1 MAKIKQSI
9 VAQRQIP
16 EHIRENYP
24 LFVEFIKTYYD
35 YLQQTQAQELET
47 IRDVDTTLDEF
58 IDKFKSELSKN
69 FPINLATDKALILK
83 HLREFYL
90 ARGSEDSFKFLFRV
104 LFNKEAQL
112 FYPSTQ
118 ILRASDGRWK
128 QDVSIF
134 LDMTG
139 MTFDM
144 SQLVGRFITI
154 TTPNKVITT
163 YVENTVNYS
172 ETIHELFIQRD
183 YANEI
188 TIGSIV
194 RGELDDGTSFESPIL
209 QCPTKVK
216 IFKGGAG
223 FKAGDI
229 FALNTQ
235 LGRGCLIKITKVDS
249 IGSIKSVQIIK
260 FGLDYV
266 TKFYSYLSSK
276 NLENFEYIHPLKL
289 NSPYVPGAPAY
300 NEKAA
305 GFIDYGWA
313 SKQTYFYYDTNV
325 PVGDETFASDRYFA
339 DAGYVGDIQQQFY
352 NDSSQTVMDEDLAI
366 IEVDI
371 GAVAKYPGYYLK
383 SDGFISDEIYI
394 QDGHYYQAFSY
405 VVRVEEELRRYADIV
420 KALIHPSGMKIFSEY
435 SILNELNLLAKTP
448 SVRSILQLPLF
459 DNPPSTVISGDRGI
473 GWTKYDTHVDEFGV
487 THTNAVPSIP
497 PVGAAPVYANQ
508 GSASLLSTKTTH
520 DIVEQITGYIAH
532 KHVDKSITD
541 AIVDVPDLNAKYVYK
556 ALEDTITNYVET
568 VVKSY
573 EKSLNEN
580 IDSHETYAKFVDTI
594 KTDIQLI
601 NDSYSKLVE
610 KPIDE
615 LISSPIDFSTK
626 GIFKNLIENITQP
639 DEYASS
645 YNKPLYDSI
654 NNDDSNIKH
663 YDKMHV
669 ESLSLNEIVDKFYD
683 KNLSHAV
690 TIAITQY
697 IKNYAKTLSEIQDIQ
712 DILNKF
718 VSKQFVENIN
728 NLLDSNSVQV
738 LKNFSDAIASIIDN
752 ELHFIDKTVIDSQI
766 LDDVLDK
773 YFSASYIDALNIID
787 LSSNGAVHKRNSDI
801 SLSDFIELIRT
812 VLLEDIVSFDDTQ
825 TAHFIKSN
833 VDVINI
839 TDENAHPLIKQPSD
853 IITLSTDGRLRLN
866 PYDSGDP
873 SGYFE
878 TYSYY
883 QPATAIT

>member
-47 IRDVDTTLDEF
+47 IRDVDTTLEEF
-58 IDKFKSELSKN
+58 IDKFKSELAKN

-104 LFNKEAQL
+104 LFNKEAEL

-134 LDMTG
+134 IDMTN
-139 MTFDM
+139 MM
-144 SQLVGRFITI
+144 SFEMSELVGKFITI
-154 TTPNKVITT
+154 TTPTKVITT
-163 YVENTVNYS
+163 YVENTINYS

-188 TIGSIV
+188 TVGSIV
-194 RGELDDGTSFESPIL
+194 RGEMEDGTFFESPIL

-235 LGRGCLIKITKVDS
+235 LGRGCLIKITKVDTV
-249 IGSIKSVQIIK
+249 GSIKSVQIIK

-276 NLENFEYIHPLKL
+276 DLANFEYIHPLKL
-289 NSPYVPGAPAY
+289 NTAYNPADPAY

-313 SKQTYFYYDTNV
+313 SKQTYFYYDTTV
-325 PVGDETFASDRYFA
+325 PVADATFASDRYFA

-352 NDSSQTVMDEDLAI
+352 NDGSQTVMDEDLAI

-435 SILNELNLLAKTP
+435 SIYNELNLRAGIP
-448 SVRSILQLPLF
+448 STISVLQLPLF
-459 DNPPSTVISGDRGI
+459 DNPPSTVITGDRGI
-473 GWTKYDTHVDEFGV
+473 GYTQYDVVVDEFGE
-487 THTNAVPSIP
+487 TTTTPHP
-497 PVGAAPVYANQ
+497 GASPVYSNQ
-508 GSASLLSTKTTH
+508 GHAAYLSTKILA
-520 DIVEQITGYIAH
+520 DISKFVIDNVYE
-532 KHVDKSITD
+532 KHVDKNIANFTNNATD
-541 AIVDVPDLNAKYVYK
+541 SNSKFVYK
-556 ALEDTITNYVET
+556 AIGDLLTNYIET
-568 VVKSY
+568 VVKGDH
-573 EKSLNEN
+573 KKL
-580 IDSHETYAKFVDTI
+580 IDSTNSTVAINSIVDKALIDFQPIVDAYVNHVSKNVQSIASVGNTLFNHVFKNLIDNQSSSAVIKEFNITKLYSDMLPLSADAKMLYASKVLTSILPTTLSRINSMNYFKNNSDINVIIDTI
-594 KTDIQLI
+594 SNSLFKIDTDEQLI
-601 NDSYSKLVE
+601 NDAMRNSLGVNKSDFTDRISEGLQLLKKSIGSTSLYS
-610 KPIDE
+610 
-615 LISSPIDFSTK
+615 F
-626 GIFKNLIENITQP
+626 
-639 DEYASS
+639 
-645 YNKPLYDSI
+645 DS
-654 NNDDSNIKH
+654 
-663 YDKMHV
+663 
-669 ESLSLNEIVDKFYD
+669 
-683 KNLSHAV
+683 
-690 TIAITQY
+690 
-697 IKNYAKTLSEIQDIQ
+697 
-712 DILNKF
+712 
-718 VSKQFVENIN
+718 VSFQ
-728 NLLDSNSVQV
+728 
-738 LKNFSDAIASIIDN
+738 
-752 ELHFIDKTVIDSQI
+752 
-766 LDDVLDK
+766 DVLDILK
-773 YFSASYIDALNIID
+773 VLLLQDVFDINDESYTNYQKTYAEILTLLNVNSFVYDKIISNNVNLSELNIKTNTK
-787 LSSNGAVHKRNSDI
+787 LHTEAI
-801 SLSDFIELIRT
+801 SVIE
-812 VLLEDIVSFDDTQ
+812 S
-825 TAHFIKSN
+825 
-833 VDVINI
+833 
-839 TDENAHPLIKQPSD
+839 PLILFQNKGLNFVEA
-853 IITLSTDGRLRLN
+853 INNSTNGRIQFN
-866 PYDSGDP
+866 SYDSGGPD
-873 SGYFE
+873 GYFDWA
-878 TYSYY
+878 SGY
-883 QPATAIT
+883 QPATSIT

>member
-47 IRDVDTTLDEF
+47 IRDVDTTLEEF
-58 IDKFKSELSKN
+58 IDKFKSELAKN

-104 LFNKEAQL
+104 LFNKEAEL

-134 LDMTG
+134 IDMT
-139 MTFDM
+139 DM
-144 SQLVGRFITI
+144 MSFEMSELVGRFITI
-154 TTPNKVITT
+154 TTPTKVITT

-188 TIGSIV
+188 TVGSMV
-194 RGELDDGTSFESPIL
+194 RGEMEDGTFFESPVL

-249 IGSIKSVQIIK
+249 LGSIKSVQIIK

-276 NLENFEYIHPLKL
+276 DMTNFEYIHPLKL
-289 NSPYVPGAPAY
+289 NTPYNPADPAY

-305 GFIDYGWA
+305 GFIDSGWA

-325 PVGDETFASDRYFA
+325 PVSDETFASDRYFA
-339 DAGYVGDIQQQFY
+339 DTGYVGDIQQQFY
-352 NDSSQTVMDEDLAI
+352 NDGSQTVMDEDLSI

-394 QDGHYYQAFSY
+394 QDGNYYQAFSY

-435 SILNELNLLAKTP
+435 NIYNELNLLAKTP
-448 SVRSILQLPLF
+448 SVRSVLQLPLF
-459 DNPPSTVISGDRGI
+459 DNPPSTVITGDRGI
-473 GWTKYDTHVDEFGV
+473 GWTQYTTYIDEYGV
-487 THTNAVPSIP
+487 THTDTITPAP
-497 PVGAAPVYANQ
+497 GGAPVYSNQ
-508 GSASLLSTKTTH
+508 GQASLLSTKILA
-520 DIVEQITGYIAH
+520 DISDILIDSITE
-532 KHVDKSITD
+532 KHVHKNLEDYTD
-541 AIVDVPDLNAKYVYK
+541 QSDEQAKHVYK
-556 ALEDTITNYVET
+556 ALDDIVSEYVEVVVRHIYKNHTDSVIEPDFINSFVEKALIDFQPIVDVYVNHALKNVESSASTTDVYVNHALKNVTDINSLTLDAYNYSASKLHTDLLPVIGDYSINGVSKSFNTALAQTLSSIRDVLFNKNLNDSSSTVDYIISALAALKQDAQIINDALSNNLNKVANDITNET
-568 VVKSY
+568 
-573 EKSLNEN
+573 NETFQLLK
-580 IDSHETYAKFVDTI
+580 DSPGGSSVFNFEFIKFLETFI
-594 KTDIQLI
+594 II
-601 NDSYSKLVE
+601 
-610 KPIDE
+610 P
-615 LISSPIDFSTK
+615 
-626 GIFKNLIENITQP
+626 
-639 DEYASS
+639 
-645 YNKPLYDSI
+645 
-654 NNDDSNIKH
+654 
-663 YDKMHV
+663 
-669 ESLSLNEIVDKFYD
+669 
-683 KNLSHAV
+683 V
-690 TIAITQY
+690 T
-697 IKNYAKTLSEIQDIQ
+697 
-712 DILNKF
+712 
-718 VSKQFVENIN
+718 
-728 NLLDSNSVQV
+728 
-738 LKNFSDAIASIIDN
+738 
-752 ELHFIDKTVIDSQI
+752 
-766 LDDVLDK
+766 
-773 YFSASYIDALNIID
+773 
-787 LSSNGAVHKRNSDI
+787 
-801 SLSDFIELIRT
+801 
-812 VLLEDIVSFDDTQ
+812 LLEDIFSVSDIE
-825 TAHFIKSN
+825 HSEYIKILTEIQALSETYRSVYFKFN
-833 VDVINI
+833 VDIVSLGDNI
-839 TDENAHPLIKQPSD
+839 AMNDTKSHIDSVSAIESPLILFQNKGKNFFEA
-853 IITLSTDGRLRLN
+853 INNSTDGRIQFN
-866 PYDSGDP
+866 SYDAGGPD
-873 SGYFE
+873 GYFDWA
-878 TYSYY
+878 SGY
-883 QPATAIT
+883 QPATSIT